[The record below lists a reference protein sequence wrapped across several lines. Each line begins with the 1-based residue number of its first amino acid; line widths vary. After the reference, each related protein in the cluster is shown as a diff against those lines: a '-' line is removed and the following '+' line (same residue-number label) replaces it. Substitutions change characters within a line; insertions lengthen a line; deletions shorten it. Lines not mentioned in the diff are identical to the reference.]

1 MQVNL
6 PDRTEGGPGSFVHF
20 PAVLGQGRGGKLSFL
35 LSLQIP
41 DLEPAEVNFC
51 PPYAPPRCLPHP
63 SRPSRTAGDRRSLRI
78 WVGRGGSGV
87 CLGGDSAVLSV
98 IAIGVGFLVSGE
110 AIPAWRQ
117 KFEQLMRTYRQP
129 FDFEQLRSWATTA
142 AEEGVVFQPRYV
154 AVSMALYESLLPHY
168 S

>member
-1 MQVNL
+1 MPVDL
-6 PDRTEGGPGSFVHF
+6 PEQAEDDPGSFVHF
-20 PAVLGQGRGGKLSFL
+20 PTVLGQGRGGKLSFL

-78 WVGRGGSGV
+78 WVGRGGSAV

-98 IAIGVGFLVSGE
+98 IAIGVGFLVAGGLT
-110 AIPAWRQ
+110 P
-117 KFEQLMRTYRQP
+117 
-129 FDFEQLRSWATTA
+129 DC
-142 AEEGVVFQPRYV
+142 
-154 AVSMALYESLLPHY
+154 LLPIDVSIQVGVAFGGARSHTTEPEPEPGQGQG
-168 S
+168 